1 MKEYKNKALA
11 VAEAS
16 HIPTRTR
23 LNLDTPEGLGTLCD
37 AIVREKGV
45 AKACKALGLD
55 RKTVWLYLAKHP
67 EAQAAASQARQETA
81 HSLFDECCEI
91 ADNAKRE
98 DWAIA
103 RLRIETRMR
112 AAGKLNQRAYGDQP
126 RNVTQTYVQGDVQI
140 VATEEQRRSMI
151 DARQRFLMQR
161 NPDIATHSLDE
172 PSASLGAV
180 RPQPENKAATAIGS
194 TTVPEDPYVTQMRSF
209 ENGSSEDQAIIR

>member
-1 MKEYKNKALA
+1 LPHPHAY
-11 VAEAS
+11 EAK
-16 HIPTRTR
+16 
-23 LNLDTPEGLGTLCD
+23 LDTPEGLGTLYD

-112 AAGKLNQRAYGDQP
+112 IAGKLNQRTYGDQP
-126 RNVTQTYVQGDVQI
+126 RSLTQTYVQGDVQI

-161 NPDIATHSLDE
+161 NPEIARHSLDA
-172 PSASLGAV
+172 PSASPGVV
-180 RPQPENKAATAIGS
+180 RPQPKNQAGTPIGS
-194 TTVPEDPYVTQMRSF
+194 TTAPEDPLVIHMRSF
-209 ENGSSEDQAIIR
+209 ENGSSEDQAITR